1 VSFATVN
8 GANYTLRATDAA
20 GLGSPITTW
29 AAGPTLTGN
38 GSVQSLQDTSAAAVR
53 FFALEV
59 LR

>member
-1 VSFATVN
+1 VN

-29 AAGPTLTGN
+29 AAGPSLTGN

-53 FFALEV
+53 FFALEI